1 MENKNIYKEFA
12 HIYSKG
18 QYPEYSRKMS
28 ELLPSILRQFKVTP
42 KKILDIA
49 CGEGSFALE
58 MAIKGFQVTGIDRST
73 DMLRIARKKTK
84 KKKLKVKLIQ
94 QDMCSL
100 KFSEEF
106 NLVTCW
112 FDSLNYLL
120 ENKDLENTFLG
131 VSRALKEGGIF
142 IFDMNTIYGL
152 SVQWQENPST
162 VEQDIPRMLEIHQTK
177 YNPKEYIATLK
188 ITVFIKKNEEW
199 IRIDEV
205 HKERGYTLNEIRQCL
220 NKANLKE
227 IACWG
232 SLGSKTEPTPKT
244 GRVWFVTKK
253 NSQ

>member
-58 MAIKGFQVTGIDRST
+58 MAIKGFQVTGIDRSA

-162 VEQDIPRMLEIHQTK
+162 VEQDIPRLLEIHQTK
-177 YNPKEYIATLK
+177 YNPKERIATLK

-205 HKERGYTLNEIRQCL
+205 HKERGYTLGEIRQSL
-220 NKANLKE
+220 KKANLE
-227 IACWG
+227 ELACWG
-232 SLGSKTEPTPKT
+232 SLAPKIKPTPST
-244 GRVWFVTKK
+244 GRVWFVAKK
-253 NSQ
+253 ISQ